1 MRNLAFLVPFAV
13 AATLAGAAVAQP
25 ASVHV
30 TLGAD
35 LQEKTEDL
43 GPREVQQQ
51 ADRLIEVVTEA
62 LASDAALTGARI
74 DLVLTDLKPNRP
86 TFQQMQDR
94 PGLDPMRSIS
104 IGGAAIE
111 GQITLADGTVQP
123 VRYSWF
129 STTLADVRGFSTWQ
143 DADRAYRRLGVNL
156 AAGRYV
162 TR

>member
-13 AATLAGAAVAQP
+13 AAAMAGAAAAQP
-25 ASVHV
+25 ASVNV
-30 TLGAD
+30 TLGAKV
-35 LQEKTEDL
+35 QEKIEDL
-43 GPREVQQQ
+43 GPREVQDQ
-51 ADRLIEVVTEA
+51 AERLAEVLNDI
-62 LASDAALTGARI
+62 LADSATLDGARI
-74 DLVLTDLKPNRP
+74 DMVLTDLKPNRP
-86 TFQQMQDR
+86 TFQQMLDR

-123 VRYSWF
+123 VRYDWF
-129 STTLADVRGFSTWQ
+129 SNTLADVRGFGIWQ
-143 DADRAYRRLGVNL
+143 DADRAYRRFGANL

>member
-1 MRNLAFLVPFAV
+1 MRNLTFLVPFAV

-35 LQEKTEDL
+35 LQDKTEDL

-51 ADRLIEVVTEA
+51 ADRLIEVLNDA
-62 LASDAALTGARI
+62 LASNAALNGARI

-123 VRYSWF
+123 VRYRWF
-129 STTLADVRGFSTWQ
+129 STTLAEVRGFATWQ

>member
-1 MRNLAFLVPFAV
+1 MRKLAFLIPFAV

-25 ASVHV
+25 ASISV
-30 TLGAD
+30 TLGSK
-35 LQEKTEDL
+35 LQENVETL
-43 GPREVQQQ
+43 GPREVQEQ
-51 ADRLIEVVTEA
+51 ADRLAEVLTRA
-62 LASDAALTGARI
+62 LSEDAELHGARI
-74 DLVLTDLKPNRP
+74 ELVLTDLKPNRP

-123 VRYSWF
+123 VRYDLF
-129 STTLADVRGFSTWQ
+129 STTLADVHGFGIWQ
-143 DADRAYRRLGVNL
+143 DADRAYRRFGANL

>member
-13 AATLAGAAVAQP
+13 VAAVAGAAVAQP
-25 ASVHV
+25 AAVNV
-30 TLGAD
+30 TLGAK
-35 LQEKTEDL
+35 LQEKTREL
-43 GPREVQQQ
+43 GPREVQEQ
-51 ADRLIEVVTEA
+51 ADRLAQVLTAA
-62 LASDAALTGARI
+62 LADDAALHGARI

-94 PGLDPMRSIS
+94 PGLDPMRSLS

-123 VRYSWF
+123 VRYDWF
-129 STTLADVRGFSTWQ
+129 SNNLADVRGFGTWQ
-143 DADRAYRRLGVNL
+143 DADRAYRRFGVNL
-156 AAGRYV
+156 AAGRYI

>member
-1 MRNLAFLVPFAV
+1 MRNLTFLVPFAV
-13 AATLAGAAVAQP
+13 AATLAGSAVAEP
-25 ASVHV
+25 ASVNV

-43 GPREVQQQ
+43 GAREVQQQ
-51 ADRLIEVVTEA
+51 TERLIGIVNEA
-62 LASDAALTGARI
+62 VASDAALNGARI
-74 DLVLTDLKPNRP
+74 ELVLTDLKPNRP

-123 VRYSWF
+123 VRYRWF
-129 STTLADVRGFSTWQ
+129 STNLADVRGFTTWQ
-143 DADRAYRRLGVNL
+143 DAERAYRRLGANL

-162 TR
+162 SR

>member
-25 ASVHV
+25 ASVNV

-51 ADRLIEVVTEA
+51 TDRLIEVLTNA
-62 LASDAALTGARI
+62 LASDADLNGARI

-86 TFQQMQDR
+86 TFQQMMDR
-94 PGLDPMRSIS
+94 PGLDPMHSIS
-104 IGGAAIE
+104 IGGASIE

-123 VRYSWF
+123 VRYRWF
-129 STTLADVRGFSTWQ
+129 SNNLADVRGFSTWQ
-143 DADRAYRRLGVNL
+143 DAERAYRRLGVNL

-162 TR
+162 SR